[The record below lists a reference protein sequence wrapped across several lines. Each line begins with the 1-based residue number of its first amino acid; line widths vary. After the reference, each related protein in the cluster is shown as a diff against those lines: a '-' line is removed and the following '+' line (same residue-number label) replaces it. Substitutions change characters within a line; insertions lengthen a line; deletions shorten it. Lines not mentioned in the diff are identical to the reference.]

1 MKDVLSQLFA
11 AIRPHSRMRAQSS
24 AYADG
29 ELAQKPRERFEMHLK
44 RCAECARAVDAARE
58 LKTLLTAL
66 PMEDAPRP
74 FRLTPQMVAVPARP
88 ARQSRN
94 LAPLRFAQA
103 TATLAAF
110 ALLAVVTGGALDGG
124 SSGSAVTAAAD
135 SALSANQSKAA
146 APRAAG
152 ATAGAGNQPQAAAAS
167 GSAAGGAQVA
177 DAPAPPRT
185 GAERS
190 VAGVSPPPT
199 AGQPVTDGSTAY
211 GAPEASR
218 DSAPDQFRAS
228 TDTSAKNEADGRR
241 WLEVSLLAVM
251 LAAGAAWFGLS
262 RNSRRR
268 ES

>member
-11 AIRPHSRMRAQSS
+11 AIWPHSRMRAQSS

-74 FRLTPQMVAVPARP
+74 FRLTPQMVAVPGRP
-88 ARQSRN
+88 TRQSRN

-103 TATLAAF
+103 TAALAAF
-110 ALLAVVTGGALDGG
+110 ALLAVVTVGALDDGP
-124 SSGSAVTAAAD
+124 SGSAVTTAAD
-135 SALSANQSKAA
+135 SALSMNQSKAA
-146 APRAAG
+146 APQAAG
-152 ATAGAGNQPQAAAAS
+152 ATAAAGTRPQAAS

-211 GAPEASR
+211 GAPEALR
-218 DSAPDQFRAS
+218 DSAPDEFRAS
-228 TDTSAKNEADGRR
+228 TDSSAKNEADGQR

-251 LAAGAAWFGLS
+251 VAAGAAWFGLS

>member
-44 RCAECARAVDAARE
+44 RCAECARAVDAARK

-66 PMEDAPRP
+66 PMEDAPRT
-74 FRLTPQMVAVPARP
+74 FRLTPQMVAVPGRP
-88 ARQSRN
+88 AQRPRN

-103 TATLAAF
+103 TAALAAF
-110 ALLAVVTGGALDGG
+110 ALLAVVTVGALDGG
-124 SSGSAVTAAAD
+124 PSGSAVTTAAD

-152 ATAGAGNQPQAAAAS
+152 ATAAAGTQPQAAAAS

-211 GAPEASR
+211 GSPEALR

-228 TDTSAKNEADGRR
+228 TDSSAKNEADGQR

>member
-74 FRLTPQMVAVPARP
+74 FRLTPQMVAVPGRP
-88 ARQSRN
+88 VQRPRN

-103 TATLAAF
+103 TAALAAF
-110 ALLAVVTGGALDGG
+110 ALLAVVTVGALDGG
-124 SSGSAVTAAAD
+124 SSGSAVTTAAD

-152 ATAGAGNQPQAAAAS
+152 ATAAAGTQPQAAAAS

-185 GAERS
+185 
-190 VAGVSPPPT
+190 
-199 AGQPVTDGSTAY
+199 AY
-211 GAPEASR
+211 GSPEALR

-228 TDTSAKNEADGRR
+228 TDSSAKNEADGQR